1 MRGSE
6 IVNSVNAQ
14 RRPDQHFIRVWRKE
28 EDFLDYDLIERF
40 MEQVQSGHEFGGFD
54 LLTMEEMQEQVE
66 RVCGKRFAVTQKTGD
81 KLIEWIRDDG
91 SRNVCPFTPRS
102 LMDILDS
109 ETRGTVID

>member
-40 MEQVQSGHEFGGFD
+40 LAQVESGHEFGGFD
-54 LLTMEEMQEQVE
+54 LLTMTEMREQVE
-66 RVCGKRFAVTQKTGD
+66 RVCGRRFAVTQKTGEE
-81 KLIEWIRDDG
+81 LVEWVRDDG
-91 SRNVCPFTPRS
+91 SRQVCPLTPRT
-102 LMDILDS
+102 LIDILDS